1 MTTLLK
7 KAIDKTSL
15 LSEDEQNKIAQIIL
29 DEISDEDI
37 WNEKFINSQEQL
49 SILAE
54 KALKDYKSGKTKP
67 FND

>member
-1 MTTLLK
+1 MTNLLK
-7 KAIDKTSL
+7 QAIEKTSL

-29 DEISDEDI
+29 DEISDEDK
-37 WNEKFINSQEQL
+37 WEAKFNNSQKEL

-54 KALKDYKSGKTKP
+54 KAVKDYEAGKSKS

>member
-29 DEISDEDI
+29 DEISDDEI
-37 WNEKFINSQEQL
+37 WNEKLNKSQEQL

-54 KALKDYKSGKTKP
+54 KALNEYKSGKTNP

>member
-29 DEISDEDI
+29 DEISDDEI
-37 WNEKFINSQEQL
+37 WNEKFNKSQEQL

-54 KALKDYKSGKTKP
+54 KALNEYKSGKTNP